1 MNKTRRAATVV
12 VGVSGSRASVAAL
25 HWAIDE
31 AQRRHAW
38 LRIVRCWS
46 PEQRAPYAPVDGQL
60 TRTWQHEAAR
70 RALVTLVRAEF
81 GTEPPA
87 WVTAELAQ
95 GMAERNLVDRSAGA
109 DLLVL
114 GSASPLTAAGRSIGP
129 VIRACLSRAEC
140 PVVVCAADQPAE
152 RTGPA
157 RAEASASA
165 RGPATRRRPPRQVSR
180 SSPLA
185 VVR

>member
-1 MNKTRRAATVV
+1 MNKMSRAATVV

-38 LRIVRCWS
+38 LRIVRCWN
-46 PEQRAPYAPVDGQL
+46 PEERAPYAPVDGQL
-60 TRTWQHEAAR
+60 TRTEQHEAASM
-70 RALVTLVRAEF
+70 ALATLVRAEF

-95 GMAERNLVDRSAGA
+95 GIAERNLVDRSAGA

-114 GSASPLTAAGRSIGP
+114 GSASPRTATGRSIGP
-129 VIRACLSRAEC
+129 IIRACLSRAEC
-140 PVVVCAADQPAE
+140 PVVVCAAE
-152 RTGPA
+152 RTGRPK
-157 RAEASASA
+157 AEASASA
-165 RGPATRRRPPRQVSR
+165 RASATRRMPPRQVSR
-180 SSPLA
+180 SGPLV